1 MLYTLWLS
9 ILFHESLAFSII
21 IVSNTIAET
30 VMVHKT
36 CENDKEWKTIWIQ
49 IDLIHSKWFNI
60 IRKMLISWLRNGNVP
75 FDLIEI
81 FYAMKVWYFL
91 S

>member
-49 IDLIHSKWFNI
+49 ID
-60 IRKMLISWLRNGNVP
+60 
-75 FDLIEI
+75 
-81 FYAMKVWYFL
+81 
-91 S
+91 